1 MQCQNCN
8 TEFEGGNFCPE
19 CGVNLKSPNVKTE
32 TLKLRVI
39 IPGFEETMN
48 GGDKASE
55 FLKFG
60 VIGLI
65 ASNGKKRELD
75 ALISVHEQGIKINLI
90 NHEQIIKI
98 NWEEILNAERPG
110 ITKSRL
116 VMSLINGKEIIFK
129 PSGSSKKLKELLP
142 IITSNMC
149 GVKQVEE
156 GWSK

>member
-1 MQCQNCN
+1 MHCEYCN
-8 TEFEGGNFCPE
+8 TEFEGGNFCPN
-19 CGVNLKSPNVKTE
+19 CGSNAKTPTVKKKEFKSK
-32 TLKLRVI
+32 VI

-75 ALISVHEQGIKINLI
+75 ALISVHEQGIKINLV

-98 NWEEILNAERPG
+98 NWDEILNAERPG

-129 PSGSSKKLKELLP
+129 PSGNSKKLKELLP

-149 GVKQVEE
+149 GVKQE